1 MDNHYISMR
10 IENSKAQLYMAGWW
24 FGTLILFSPIAGMMI
39 QSANPIYV
47 FVCFCSTGSAGNI

>member
-1 MDNHYISMR
+1 MR